1 MSISPAFLD
10 EIRARVPIS
19 AVVGRKVKLQR
30 AGREWKGCCP
40 FHNEKTPSFYV
51 NDEKA
56 FYHCFGCGAHG
67 DVVRFVCEAEGR
79 TFREAVEQL
88 ANEAGLEMP
97 RETRANR
104 AQEDRLKGLIDVT
117 AAAQSWFA
125 EQLQGIAGADA
136 RTYLQRR
143 GLLPETIRRFGIGFA
158 PDKRDALKSALLA
171 KGATESLLIEAGL
184 IIAAEDRTPY
194 DRFRNR
200 IMFPIRDG
208 RGRVIAFGG
217 RILGDGQPKYLNSP
231 DTPLFDKGR
240 TLYNIDLAGPPGRK
254 SGRIFVV
261 EGYLDV
267 ITLAQAGLE
276 AAVAP
281 LGTAL
286 TEDHLR
292 RLWRITAEP
301 LLCFDG
307 DSAGQR
313 AAIRAAHRALPLL
326 EAGKSLRFI
335 TLPDGKDP
343 DDLVRSGGPDALV
356 ALAGKAEPL
365 VDLLWRTEMAEAQLG
380 TPEGRAALRQNLLGR
395 ASAIGDKQVAEL
407 YRREFLNRFD
417 ELTGRGS
424 ERPGGRQPSEGRF
437 QGRFQGRG
445 FAPPQTARQ
454 ETRTATRL
462 IRNPHIPPSTEHE
475 IVLGLLE
482 HPEWLDRYHEEIE
495 RFPFADP
502 ELARLI
508 GHMLE
513 ASIRL
518 PDLDKTRLD
527 HTLTADGF
535 GRQLAGLRTRQ
546 KLFSFS
552 RGDSNPGQ
560 AESDF
565 VHVLQ
570 AIARLTALDAE
581 LAEAQSALRPDDD
594 DTLLRPMRIAQ
605 ERATIER
612 ELSDLAA
619 SGSALR
625 T

>member
-1 MSISPAFLD
+1 MTISPAFLD
-10 EIRARVPIS
+10 EIRARVAVS

-67 DVVRFVCEAEGR
+67 DVVRFLTEAEGR
-79 TFREAVEQL
+79 TFREAVELL
-88 ANEAGLEMP
+88 AGEAGLEMP
-97 RETRANR
+97 RETGASR
-104 AQEDRLKGLIDVT
+104 AQQERLKGLIDIT
-117 AAAQSWFA
+117 AAAQGWFA
-125 EQLQGIAGADA
+125 EQLQGIAGSDA
-136 RTYLQRR
+136 RNYLQRR
-143 GLLPETIRRFGIGFA
+143 GLLPETIRRFGLGFA
-158 PDKRDALKSALLA
+158 PDRRDALKSALLA
-171 KGATESLLIEAGL
+171 KGATEAQLIEAGL
-184 IIAAEDRTPY
+184 IIATEDRSPY

-200 IMFPIRDG
+200 ITFPIRDG

-217 RILGDGQPKYLNSP
+217 RIMGDGQPKYLNSP

-254 SGRIFVV
+254 SGRLFVV

-267 ITLAQAGLE
+267 ITLAQAGIE

-301 LLCFDG
+301 ILCFDG

-313 AAIRAAHRALPLL
+313 AALRAADRALPLL

-335 TLPDGKDP
+335 TLPEGQDP
-343 DDLVRSGGPDALV
+343 DDLVRSGGAEALH

-365 VDLLWRTEMAEAQLG
+365 VDLLWRSEVAGARMD
-380 TPEGRAALRQNLLGR
+380 TPEGRAALRQSLMNR
-395 ASAIGDKQVAEL
+395 ASAIADKSVSHL
-407 YRREFLNRFD
+407 YRQEFLNRFD
-417 ELTGRGS
+417 QLTGRQAPYQ
-424 ERPGGRQPSEGRF
+424 RGGRGGPYPSRF
-437 QGRFQGRG
+437 GAS
-445 FAPPQTARQ
+445 APSYATFELTKA
-454 ETRTATRL
+454 ATRQ
-462 IRNPHIPPSTEHE
+462 IRNPNLPPFIIHAL
-475 IVLGLLE
+475 VLGLLE

-495 RFPFADP
+495 RLPIEDA

-508 GHMLE
+508 GRMLE
-513 ASIRL
+513 ESIRL
-518 PDLDKTRLD
+518 PDLDKSRLD
-527 HTLTADGF
+527 HTLTSEGF
-535 GRQLAGLRTRQ
+535 GRQLAGLRTRHRSS
-546 KLFSFS
+546 LSFT
-552 RGDSNPGQ
+552 REDTDPAQ
-560 AESDF
+560 AETDF

-570 AIARLTALDAE
+570 AIARLSALDAE
-581 LAEAQSALRPDDD
+581 LAEAQSAIRPDDN

-619 SGSALR
+619 SGPALR